1 MGSLR
6 LVQSSSE
13 SAAKRMSTHWSL
25 GTSDLRLLSLCS
37 HFFLLTSH
45 LLTAPPCSLLLAP
58 CCLLP
63 AACSLLLAPCSL
75 LPALATRRS
84 ELFRSLALSL
94 RMRFVLVL
102 IGTMVALDILWWATS
117 ARVAKPPFARIA
129 VAIFALAQ
137 LAGLSWLLTQRF
149 AHADSTALFLKFA
162 MAAVFIWH
170 MILLPLLLLLT
181 VALLPILAMLALIR
195 SARRLRICNPA
206 TADASGAGSR
216 RQFLGVALAAAP
228 PLFNLSLA
236 TIAMRELDRYRV
248 RRFVLPIVGLPR
260 DLHGLTIAQISDM
273 HVGRFTS
280 GRILRDVVRVVNELG
295 ADLILLT
302 GDLINDA
309 LVDLDHGLDLVRSMQ
324 ADHGV
329 YLIEGNHDLIE
340 NGPEFER
347 RMKDSGIPF
356 LLDES
361 VVITVRGTAL
371 QLLGLSWTRAR
382 ENRDVAIAAAVRQLL
397 NQRQPES
404 FPILLAH
411 HPHAFDAAAAASVP
425 LTLAGHTHGGQLML
439 NEQCGF
445 GPALFRYWSGLY
457 SKDASKLVVS
467 NGVGNWFPLRVRA
480 PAELLHLTLLRP

>member
-1 MGSLR
+1 
-6 LVQSSSE
+6 
-13 SAAKRMSTHWSL
+13 
-25 GTSDLRLLSLCS
+25 
-37 HFFLLTSH
+37 
-45 LLTAPPCSLLLAP
+45 
-58 CCLLP
+58 
-63 AACSLLLAPCSL
+63 
-75 LPALATRRS
+75 
-84 ELFRSLALSL
+84 
-94 RMRFVLVL
+94 MRFVLAL
-102 IGTMVALDILWWATS
+102 IGTMFALDILWWAAS
-117 ARVAKPPFARIA
+117 ARIAKPTFARIT

-137 LAGLSWLLTQRF
+137 LAGLIWLLTPRF
-149 AHADSTALFLKFA
+149 AHAESMALFSKFA
-162 MAAVFIWH
+162 MATVFIWH
-170 MILLPLLLLLT
+170 MILLPVLLLLT
-181 VALLPILAMLALIR
+181 VALLPLLAIVALIR
-195 SARRLRICNPA
+195 SARRLRNFNLTP
-206 TADASGAGSR
+206 ADARGALSR

-236 TIAMRELDRYRV
+236 TVAMRQLDQFRV
-248 RRFVLPIVGLPR
+248 RRFVLPIAGLPS
-260 DLHGLTIAQISDM
+260 DLHGLTITQISDM

-280 GRILRDVVRVVNELG
+280 GRVLREVVRVVNELR
-295 ADLILLT
+295 ADLALLT

-309 LVDLDHGLDLVRSMQ
+309 LMDLDHGLDLVRSMQ
-324 ADHGV
+324 ARHGV

-340 NGPEFER
+340 NGLEFER
-347 RMKDSGIPF
+347 RVKDSGIPF

-361 VVITVRGTAL
+361 IVITIRGAPL

-382 ENRDVAIAAAVRQLL
+382 ENRDVAIAAAVRELL

-425 LTLAGHTHGGQLML
+425 LTLSGHTHGGQLML

-457 SKDASKLVVS
+457 RKGASKLIVS

>member
-1 MGSLR
+1 
-6 LVQSSSE
+6 
-13 SAAKRMSTHWSL
+13 
-25 GTSDLRLLSLCS
+25 
-37 HFFLLTSH
+37 
-45 LLTAPPCSLLLAP
+45 
-58 CCLLP
+58 
-63 AACSLLLAPCSL
+63 
-75 LPALATRRS
+75 
-84 ELFRSLALSL
+84 
-94 RMRFVLVL
+94 
-102 IGTMVALDILWWATS
+102 MVALDLLWWAAST
-117 ARVAKPPFARIA
+117 RIAKPIFARIA

-137 LAGLSWLLTQRF
+137 LAGLIWLLAQRF
-149 AHADSTALFLKFA
+149 ARAESTALFSKFA
-162 MAAVFIWH
+162 LANVFIWH
-170 MILLPLLLLLT
+170 MILLPLLLLLAI
-181 VALLPILAMLALIR
+181 ALLPILAMLALVR
-195 SARRLRICNPA
+195 SARRLGNPA
-206 TADASGAGSR
+206 PADASGALSR

-236 TIAMRELDRYRV
+236 TIAMRQLEQFRV
-248 RRFVLPIVGLPR
+248 RRFVLPIAGLPS
-260 DLHGLTIAQISDM
+260 DLHGLTITQISDL

-280 GRILRDVVRVVNELG
+280 GRVLRDVVRVVNELR
-295 ADLILLT
+295 ADLVLLT

-309 LVDLDHGLDLVRSMQ
+309 LIDLDHGLDLVRSMQ
-324 ADHGV
+324 ARYGV

-347 RMKDSGIPF
+347 RVKNSGIPF

-361 VVITVRGTAL
+361 IVIKIRGAPL

-382 ENRDVAIAAAVRQLL
+382 ENRDAAIAAAVNRLL

-439 NEQCGF
+439 NDQYGF

-457 SKDASKLVVS
+457 SKGASKLVVS

-480 PAELLHLTLLRP
+480 PAELLHLTLLRSGN

>member
-1 MGSLR
+1 
-6 LVQSSSE
+6 
-13 SAAKRMSTHWSL
+13 
-25 GTSDLRLLSLCS
+25 
-37 HFFLLTSH
+37 
-45 LLTAPPCSLLLAP
+45 
-58 CCLLP
+58 
-63 AACSLLLAPCSL
+63 
-75 LPALATRRS
+75 
-84 ELFRSLALSL
+84 
-94 RMRFVLVL
+94 MRFVLAL
-102 IGTMVALDILWWATS
+102 IGTMFALDIFWWAIS
-117 ARVAKPPFARIA
+117 ARIAKPTFARIG
-129 VAIFALAQ
+129 VTIFALAQ
-137 LAGLSWLLTQRF
+137 LAGLIWLLTQRF
-149 AHADSTALFLKFA
+149 AHAESMALFSKFA
-162 MAAVFIWH
+162 MATVFIWH
-170 MILLPLLLLLT
+170 MIFLPLLLLLAI
-181 VALLPILAMLALIR
+181 ALSPILAMAALIR
-195 SARRLRICNPA
+195 IARRLRNSNPA
-206 TADASGAGSR
+206 SVDANVALSR

-228 PLFNLSLA
+228 PLFNLSFA
-236 TIAMRELDRYRV
+236 TIAMRQLDQFRV
-248 RRFVLPIVGLPR
+248 RRFVLPIVGLPS

-280 GRILRDVVRVVNELG
+280 GRVLREVVRVVNELRT
-295 ADLILLT
+295 DLVLLT

-309 LVDLDHGLDLVRSMQ
+309 IADLDHGLDLVRSMQ
-324 ADHGV
+324 ASHGV

-439 NEQCGF
+439 NEQYGF

-457 SKDASKLVVS
+457 TKGASKLIVS
-467 NGVGNWFPLRVRA
+467 NGVGNWFPLRLRA
-480 PAELLHLTLLRP
+480 PAELLHLTLRRP

>member
-1 MGSLR
+1 M
-6 LVQSSSE
+6 
-13 SAAKRMSTHWSL
+13 
-25 GTSDLRLLSLCS
+25 
-37 HFFLLTSH
+37 F
-45 LLTAPPCSLLLAP
+45 
-58 CCLLP
+58 
-63 AACSLLLAPCSL
+63 
-75 LPALATRRS
+75 
-84 ELFRSLALSL
+84 
-94 RMRFVLVL
+94 
-102 IGTMVALDILWWATS
+102 ALDIFWWAIS
-117 ARVAKPPFARIA
+117 GRIAKATFARIG
-129 VAIFALAQ
+129 VTIFALAQ
-137 LAGLSWLLTQRF
+137 LAGLIWLLTQRF
-149 AHADSTALFLKFA
+149 AHAESMALFSKFA
-162 MAAVFIWH
+162 MATVFIWH
-170 MILLPLLLLLT
+170 MIFLPLLLLLAI
-181 VALLPILAMLALIR
+181 ALSPILAMAALIR
-195 SARRLRICNPA
+195 TARRLRNSNPA
-206 TADASGAGSR
+206 SVDANVALSR

-228 PLFNLSLA
+228 PLFNLSFA
-236 TIAMRELDRYRV
+236 TIAMRQLDQFRV
-248 RRFVLPIVGLPR
+248 RRFVLPIVGLPS
-260 DLHGLTIAQISDM
+260 DLHGLTITQISDM

-280 GRILRDVVRVVNELG
+280 GRVLREVVRIVNELRT
-295 ADLILLT
+295 DLVLLT

-309 LVDLDHGLDLVRSMQ
+309 IADLDHGLDLVRSMQ
-324 ADHGV
+324 ASHGV

-439 NEQCGF
+439 NEQYGF

-457 SKDASKLVVS
+457 TKGASKLIVS
-467 NGVGNWFPLRVRA
+467 NGVGNWFPLRLRA
-480 PAELLHLTLLRP
+480 PAELLYLTLLRA

>member
-1 MGSLR
+1 M
-6 LVQSSSE
+6 
-13 SAAKRMSTHWSL
+13 
-25 GTSDLRLLSLCS
+25 
-37 HFFLLTSH
+37 F
-45 LLTAPPCSLLLAP
+45 
-58 CCLLP
+58 
-63 AACSLLLAPCSL
+63 
-75 LPALATRRS
+75 
-84 ELFRSLALSL
+84 
-94 RMRFVLVL
+94 
-102 IGTMVALDILWWATS
+102 ALDIFWWAIS
-117 ARVAKPPFARIA
+117 GRIAKATFARIG
-129 VAIFALAQ
+129 VTIFALAQ
-137 LAGLSWLLTQRF
+137 LAGLIWLLTQRF
-149 AHADSTALFLKFA
+149 AHAESMALFSKFA
-162 MAAVFIWH
+162 MATVFIWH
-170 MILLPLLLLLT
+170 MIFLPLLLLLAI
-181 VALLPILAMLALIR
+181 ALSPILAMAALIR
-195 SARRLRICNPA
+195 TARRLRNSNPA
-206 TADASGAGSR
+206 SVDANVALSR

-228 PLFNLSLA
+228 PLFNLSFA
-236 TIAMRELDRYRV
+236 TIAMRQLDQFRV
-248 RRFVLPIVGLPR
+248 RRFVLPIVGLPS
-260 DLHGLTIAQISDM
+260 DLHGLTITQISDM

-280 GRILRDVVRVVNELG
+280 GRVLREVVRVVNELRT
-295 ADLILLT
+295 DLVLLT

-309 LVDLDHGLDLVRSMQ
+309 IADLDHGLDLVRSMQ
-324 ADHGV
+324 ASHGV

-457 SKDASKLVVS
+457 TKGASKLIVS

-480 PAELLHLTLLRP
+480 PAELLHLTLLRA